1 LESILPLHDRLSCK
15 GIVPLH
21 SQLDESLACP
31 VIFVPADSLY
41 LLGAMELE
49 IFRVQAGLATRQLRP
64 IPAFIAG
71 FLASA
76 CAYAC
81 RELPGSRA
89 SMTNKPLRTSG

>member
-1 LESILPLHDRLSCK
+1 
-15 GIVPLH
+15 
-21 SQLDESLACP
+21 
-31 VIFVPADSLY
+31 
-41 LLGAMELE
+41 MELE